1 MLWRSSRMG
10 RAASFSWCTWKHEA
24 TIKIRGRTERT
35 ISLERNFV
43 RACGRKVSGTGA
55 FLFSSLLVILGCGLA
70 FSQEPIHVA
79 VNLVN
84 VAFSVRDTQG
94 ALLENLAK
102 EDVEVLEDAVPQ
114 KISFF
119 ARSTDVPLTLGLIV
133 DVSGS
138 QDHFTKQ
145 HEQDLE
151 VFLKEVLGPKDRA
164 FLVTFGNHIRLI
176 SDFSPSGVEIIERM
190 QEYKGRDKGREKK
203 KRAEFPDLGPPESRD
218 LGTAF
223 YDSIYYAVREEL
235 ARESGRRALLV
246 FSDGEDNSSSHDM
259 MTTIETARAENVV
272 VYAIRYTEKE
282 HGKLTARNKYGTS
295 VMERLA
301 KESGGAHIDAATTD
315 PHTYFRQITEELRT
329 SYELAYYPTNSDK
342 DETFR
347 KIVIRTKLAGA
358 RVGRRQGIFRVSEPS
373 PQIFQILQFA

>member
-1 MLWRSSRMG
+1 MLG
-10 RAASFSWCTWKHEA
+10 
-24 TIKIRGRTERT
+24 G
-35 ISLERNFV
+35 
-43 RACGRKVSGTGA
+43 
-55 FLFSSLLVILGCGLA
+55 GLA

-84 VAFSVRDTQG
+84 VAFSVRDGRGSLVESLT
-94 ALLENLAK
+94 K
-102 EDVEVLEDAVPQ
+102 EDVEVFEDAAPQ

-151 VFLKEVLGPKDRA
+151 VFLKEVLGPRDRA

-176 SDFSPSGVEIIERM
+176 SDFSASGAEIIERM
-190 QEYKGRDKGREKK
+190 KEYKDGNKGKHK
-203 KRAEFPDLGPPESRD
+203 GKSAEFPELGPRESRD

-223 YDSIYYAVREEL
+223 YDSIYYSVTEKL
-235 ARESGRRALLV
+235 ARENGRRALLL

-259 MTTIETARAENVV
+259 MSTIEKAQSENVV

-295 VMERLA
+295 VMDRIA
-301 KESGGAHIDAATTD
+301 KETGGAHIDAEVTD
-315 PHTYFRQITEELRT
+315 PHTYFRQIAEELRT
-329 SYELAYYPTNSDK
+329 SYELGYYPTNSGK

-347 KIVIRTKLAGA
+347 KIVIRPKQAGVKVRTKTGYFS
-358 RVGRRQGIFRVSEPS
+358 R
-373 PQIFQILQFA
+373 

>member
-1 MLWRSSRMG
+1 MKKAWRPSSGARV
-10 RAASFSWCTWKHEA
+10 
-24 TIKIRGRTERT
+24 
-35 ISLERNFV
+35 SL
-43 RACGRKVSGTGA
+43 
-55 FLFSSLLVILGCGLA
+55 LSSLLVNLGCGLA

-84 VAFSVRDTQG
+84 VAFSVRDSRG
-94 ALLENLAK
+94 ALVESLAK
-102 EDVEVLEDAVPQ
+102 EDIEIFEDAAPQ

-119 ARSTDVPLTLGLIV
+119 AKSTDVPLTLGLIV

-176 SDFSPSGVEIIERM
+176 SDFSPSGAEIIERM
-190 QEYKGRDKGREKK
+190 TEYKGKDKGKDKK
-203 KRAEFPDLGPPESRD
+203 KHAVFPELGPTENRD

-223 YDSIYYAVREEL
+223 YDSIYYSVTEKL
-235 ARESGRRALLV
+235 ARENGRRALLL

-259 MTTIETARAENVV
+259 MSTIEKAQAENVV

-295 VMERLA
+295 VMDRIA
-301 KESGGAHIDAATTD
+301 KETGGAHIDAETTD
-315 PHTYFRQITEELRT
+315 PHTYFQQIAQELRT
-329 SYELAYYPTNSDK
+329 SYELAYYPANTAK

-347 KIVIRTKLAGA
+347 KIVIRPKMAGVKVRTKTGYFS
-358 RVGRRQGIFRVSEPS
+358 Q
-373 PQIFQILQFA
+373 